1 MGRVKYATKNIA
13 FGWMGNVATLLLG
26 AALRQVFIN
35 RLGDT
40 LLGVSDYYT
49 SILTVLS
56 LAELGISTAFNFS
69 LYGPVARNEV
79 EKIKSYMLLYKKA
92 YRGIA
97 AAIAVIGMAIAPFLK
112 YLIKEPGN
120 ISLRDLT
127 ICYFIVLFN
136 TVSSYLVAYK
146 YSLVNAQQ
154 KNYIQTNVITIT
166 KVITIS
172 LQILG
177 LWMFPNFY
185 LYLITS
191 VAIELIQKIFVN
203 IYLNRMYPYLKEKK
217 VEKLSEEE
225 VGGIVGQTKA
235 LVLHRVGDMARSQTD
250 SMIIAAFI
258 DVTTVNFV
266 GNYNHV
272 ISSASNFV
280 NVIFNSVLS
289 SFGNLIA
296 TEKREKQY
304 WMFKVYRFLGC
315 WIYGFSAIG
324 FYLMLTPLIILWVG
338 EERALSDLV
347 IGCIMFDYY
356 FKGERIVLTNY
367 KTAAGVFEQDK
378 YLPLV
383 QGAVNLV
390 ISIVLVQKIGLVGIY
405 IGTIVSGLI
414 ANITR
419 PFIIYKVCFDESV
432 AGYFKDSLK
441 YVAVN
446 AAVLA
451 LLIFIRDAMM
461 PSVTI
466 FMFIVMVGVIT
477 VVYNVIFI
485 LIFGRCEEFGY
496 LWHLVFHPP
505 QHIFRNIFSHLLTS
519 PPSHLLLSSGFP
531 IRRYKR
537 SPMWHLVADKIRKKL

>member
-451 LLIFIRDAMM
+451 LLIFMRDAMM

-496 LWHLVFHPP
+496 LWHLV
-505 QHIFRNIFSHLLTS
+505 
-519 PPSHLLLSSGFP
+519 
-531 IRRYKR
+531 
-537 SPMWHLVADKIRKKL
+537 ADKIRKKL